1 MDRVSF
7 LEFIASTCVILGL
20 TFVLESRRFARKW
33 RLGNGVKRVI
43 WQSYALMIAALII
56 LITFSYSVFAL
67 VPEGS
72 SWKFKSAT
80 IAMILIFMFVIYLPV
95 TKIFSIGSADLN
107 KAYRVS
113 KKRKAELEAI
123 MQELDAGE
131 TRLQEVADE
140 LSVLEKT
147 GFSELDRLLSEK
159 KATVGDIY
167 AGLQIEKK
175 ASETRKTFEQS
186 MLKLNDFRQ
195 RTQAMLDG
203 KRTEQSIAA
212 FQAELDATTFS

>member
-1 MDRVSF
+1 
-7 LEFIASTCVILGL
+7 
-20 TFVLESRRFARKW
+20 
-33 RLGNGVKRVI
+33 
-43 WQSYALMIAALII
+43 MIAALII